1 MKFTTEAKEKE
12 QNYFLSQPH
21 QPFFILG
28 VVNAIVMML
37 IFALSFKGI
46 LNLHVDTSAFH
57 VYSLIFMVFTN
68 VFTGFL
74 FTTFP
79 KFCQASSIEKDY
91 YTKVFY
97 ANLLGSLAFLAGSFI
112 NQYIAILGMLML
124 FASQVYIVLK
134 LQEIFKT
141 GGAAAKE
148 DPHWILMAQK
158 FGLFGH
164 LLFIISMFI
173 VEVQGFATQL
183 SFYMYL
189 IFLTFAVGQ
198 RMIPFFSH
206 SMEPKDERFI
216 STVFAL
222 FILKTVLSSLDS
234 FTYVKVA
241 EILLDVV
248 LGLYML
254 GEFLKWKLGL
264 FKAPPIVWV
273 LHLGLFWL
281 PTALFVS
288 ALSLT
293 AELFLDTSFYF
304 LNIHLIAIGFL
315 TTILIGFGTRV
326 TLGHSGQPPHA
337 DKFVT
342 NIFWSIQVVVLL
354 RALYSINVAFD
365 WGLNFLFDIS
375 FTAWLLLFLV
385 WAARYAKVLVFGTK
399 L

>member
-1 MKFTTEAKEKE
+1 MQFTAEAKE

-28 VVNAIVMML
+28 IVNAIVMML
-37 IFALSFKGI
+37 VFALSFKGI
-46 LNLHVDTSAFH
+46 LNLHVSSASFH
-57 VYSLIFMVFTN
+57 VYSLIFIVFTN

-79 KFCQASSIEKDY
+79 KFCQANIIDKSY
-91 YTKVFY
+91 YTKIFY
-97 ANLLGSLAFLAGSFI
+97 ANLSGSLIFLAGSFI
-112 NQYIAILGMLML
+112 NQYIALLGMLTL
-124 FASQVYIVLK
+124 FVSQIYIVLK
-134 LQEIFKT
+134 LKEIFET
-141 GGAAAKE
+141 GGAVAKE

-164 LLFIISMFI
+164 LLFIISIF
-173 VEVQGFATQL
+173 VTELHGFATQL

-206 SMEPKDERFI
+206 SMEPKDERFV
-216 STVFAL
+216 SAVFVL

-241 EILLDVV
+241 EILLDIV

-264 FKAPPIVWV
+264 FKSPPIVWV

-281 PTALFVS
+281 PTSLFVS
-288 ALSLT
+288 ALSLS

-337 DKFVT
+337 DSLAAK
-342 NIFWSIQVVVLL
+342 IFWSVQAVVLL
-354 RALYSINVAFD
+354 RALYSINVAFG

-385 WAARYAKVLVFGTK
+385 WAVRYAKVLVFGTK